1 LSVQFCFSIENVVL
15 RTLVGDPTRHKT
27 SLQHPPPTTPTI
39 QQATPASMY
48 TLETRYR
55 PIPPKV
61 LPKQTGTTLYYIES
75 QKAEENSAPNPPI
88 TREGKSLFL
97 STSTEKIICCA
108 NIRTRSNSG
117 C

>member
-1 LSVQFCFSIENVVL
+1 MELDQVQKHQISKSEQSNNKENVVL

-75 QKAEENSAPNPPI
+75 QKAEE
-88 TREGKSLFL
+88 K
-97 STSTEKIICCA
+97 
-108 NIRTRSNSG
+108 
-117 C
+117 